1 MFSIRKISAIGR
13 TYRHLNRYRQILTVL
28 LKYGFDDLL
37 EVVKIDQYLEIG
49 LQMISRKRRE
59 RVDKLTRA
67 ERIRI
72 SIEELGPTF
81 IKFGQIASTRPDLIP
96 IEFINELSKLQ
107 DKIPQFPFQ
116 KVREIIEAE
125 LGYPPEE
132 IFESIEESPLASAS
146 IGQVHRARRT
156 DNKEVV
162 VKVQRPD
169 IQKTIEIDLE
179 IMLYLATLLERNVME
194 FSLYHPVMIVE
205 EFARTL
211 EKEIDYTIE
220 ATNME
225 RFARHFADNPDVYIP
240 KIYQDTTT
248 ARVITMEYI
257 DGIKVSDI
265 DKLEEAGL
273 DKELIT
279 SRGADLILKQ
289 VFHNGFFHAD
299 PHPGNI
305 FVLPDNIICL
315 IDFGMTGTV
324 DRRTREIFVDLI
336 DSIVHR
342 DSVNAAQVLLKLT
355 SWDDDPDIRKLERE
369 LSDFIGRHLFKPLK
383 NIEIGRLLQ
392 DLLELISHNQLR
404 IPPDIFLMIKA
415 ITTAEGVARKLNP
428 HFDMISQARPF
439 IARVK
444 VARFYPERIA
454 ENLISFAGDLQ
465 NFLQQLPK
473 DILDVARLIKHE
485 NITIKT
491 ENQGLDAMLAAQHKI
506 SNRLAFSI
514 IIAALLI
521 GSALIVISQTP
532 PLFYGI
538 SVIGIIGF
546 LAASFMGI
554 WLLIAIIK
562 KGL

>member
-28 LKYGFDDLL
+28 LKYGFDDFL
-37 EVVKIDQYLEIG
+37 EVVKIDQYLEVG
-49 LQMISRKRRE
+49 LQMISRKRKE

-72 SIEELGPTF
+72 SFEELGPTF
-81 IKFGQIASTRPDLIP
+81 IKFGQIVSTRPDLVP

-107 DKIPQFPFQ
+107 DKVPQFPFR
-116 KVREIIEAE
+116 KVREIIEEE
-125 LGYPPEE
+125 LGLPPEE
-132 IFESIEESPLASAS
+132 IFESIDESPLASAS
-146 IGQVHRARRT
+146 IGQVHRARLSDDR
-156 DNKEVV
+156 EAVI
-162 VKVQRPD
+162 KVQRPD
-169 IQKTIEIDLE
+169 IKKTIEVDLE

-194 FSLYHPVMIVE
+194 FSIYRPVTIVE

-220 ATNME
+220 AGNME
-225 RFARHFADNPDVYIP
+225 RFSRQFADNPDVYIP
-240 KIYQDTTT
+240 EVYRESTT

-257 DGIKVSDI
+257 DGIKVSDTI
-265 DKLEEAGL
+265 KLKAAGL
-273 DKELIT
+273 DTEVIT
-279 SRGADLILKQ
+279 SRGADLTLKQ

-315 IDFGMTGTV
+315 IDFGMIGTV
-324 DRRTREIFVDLI
+324 DRQTREIFVDLVY
-336 DSIVHR
+336 SIVNR
-342 DSVNAAQVLLKLT
+342 DSANAAQVLLKLT
-355 SWDDDPDIRKLERE
+355 SWDDDPDLRKLERE

-383 NIEIGRLLQ
+383 EIEIGRLLQ
-392 DLLELISHNQLR
+392 DLLELVSHNQLR

-415 ITTAEGVARKLNP
+415 ITSAEGVARKLNP
-428 HFDMISQARPF
+428 DFDMISQARPF

-444 VARFYPERIA
+444 ISRFYPERVA

-473 DILDVARLIKHE
+473 DILDVTRLIKHE
-485 NITIKT
+485 NLTIKT
-491 ENQGLDAMLAAQHKI
+491 EDTGLEAMLAAQHKI
-506 SNRLAFSI
+506 SNRLSFSI
-514 IIAALLI
+514 IIAALLV

-532 PLFYGI
+532 PLLYGI
-538 SVIGIIGF
+538 SMIGIIGF
-546 LAASFMGI
+546 LAASVMGI

>member
-1 MFSIRKISAIGR
+1 MFSIRKISGIGR

-37 EVVKIDQYLEIG
+37 EVVKIDQYLEVG

-107 DKIPQFPFQ
+107 DKVPQFSFE
-116 KVREIIEAE
+116 KVREIIEVE
-125 LGYPPEE
+125 LGHPPEE

-146 IGQVHRARRT
+146 IGQVHRARRK

-179 IMLYLATLLERNVME
+179 IMLYLATLLERNVVE

-205 EFARTL
+205 EFSRTL
-211 EKEIDYTIE
+211 AKEIDYTIE

-225 RFARHFADNPDVYIP
+225 RFGRQFAENPDVYIP
-240 KIYQDTTT
+240 QIYQDTTT

-273 DKELIT
+273 DTKLIT
-279 SRGADLILKQ
+279 SRGADLTLKQ

-315 IDFGMTGTV
+315 IDFGMTGAV
-324 DRRTREIFVDLI
+324 DRQTREIFVDLI

-342 DSVNAAQVLLKLT
+342 DSATAARVLLKLT

-383 NIEIGRLLQ
+383 DIEIGRLLQ
-392 DLLELISHNQLR
+392 DLLELVSHNQLR

-415 ITTAEGVARKLNP
+415 ITTAEGVARKLDP
-428 HFDMISQARPF
+428 HFDMISQAKPF

-454 ENLISFAGDLQ
+454 ANLINFAGDLQ

-491 ENQGLDAMLAAQHKI
+491 ENQGLEAMLAAQHKI

>member
-28 LKYGFDDLL
+28 LKYGFDDFL
-37 EVVKIDQYLEIG
+37 EVVKIDQYLEVG
-49 LQMISRKRRE
+49 MQMISRKRKE

-72 SIEELGPTF
+72 SFEELGPTF
-81 IKFGQIASTRPDLIP
+81 IKFGQIVSTRPDLVP

-107 DKIPQFPFQ
+107 DKVPQFPFQ
-116 KVREIIEAE
+116 KVREIIEEE
-125 LGYPPEE
+125 LGLLPEE
-132 IFESIEESPLASAS
+132 LFKSIDESPLASAS
-146 IGQVHRARRT
+146 IGQVHRARLSDDR
-156 DNKEVV
+156 EAVI
-162 VKVQRPD
+162 KVQRPD
-169 IQKTIEIDLE
+169 IKKTIEVDLE

-194 FSLYHPVMIVE
+194 FSIYRPITIVE

-220 ATNME
+220 AGNME
-225 RFARHFADNPDVYIP
+225 RFSRQFADNPDVYIP
-240 KIYQDTTT
+240 KVYRESTT

-257 DGIKVSDI
+257 DGIKVSDT
-265 DKLEEAGL
+265 DKLEAAGL
-273 DKELIT
+273 DTEVIT
-279 SRGADLILKQ
+279 SRGADLTLKQ

-305 FVLPDNIICL
+305 FVLPDNVICL
-315 IDFGMTGTV
+315 IDFGMIGTV
-324 DRRTREIFVDLI
+324 DRQTREIFVDLVY
-336 DSIVHR
+336 SIVNR
-342 DSVNAAQVLLKLT
+342 DSASAAQVLLKLT
-355 SWDDDPDIRKLERE
+355 SWDDDPDLRKLERE

-383 NIEIGRLLQ
+383 EIEIGRLLQ
-392 DLLELISHNQLR
+392 DLLELVSHNQLR

-415 ITTAEGVARKLNP
+415 ITSAEGVARELNP
-428 HFDMISQARPF
+428 DFDMISQARPF

-444 VARFYPERIA
+444 ISRFYPERVA

-473 DILDVARLIKHE
+473 DILDVTRLIKHE
-485 NITIKT
+485 NLTIKT
-491 ENQGLDAMLAAQHKI
+491 ENQGLEAMLAAQHKI
-506 SNRLAFSI
+506 SNRLSFSI
-514 IIAALLI
+514 IIAALLV

-538 SVIGIIGF
+538 SMIGIIGF
-546 LAASFMGI
+546 LAASVMGI

>member
-28 LKYGFDDLL
+28 LKYGFDDFL
-37 EVVKIDQYLEIG
+37 ELVKIDQYLEVG

-59 RVDKLTRA
+59 RVDKLSRA
-67 ERIRI
+67 ERTRI
-72 SIEELGPTF
+72 SFEELGPTF
-81 IKFGQIASTRPDLIP
+81 IKFGQIISTRPDLIP

-107 DKIPQFPFQ
+107 DKVPQFSFE
-116 KVREIIEAE
+116 KVRHIIEEE
-125 LGYPPEE
+125 LGRPPED
-132 IFESIEESPLASAS
+132 IFDSIDETPLASAS
-146 IGQVHRARRT
+146 IGQVHRAT
-156 DNKEVV
+156 LPDGQDVV
-162 VKVQRPD
+162 IKVQRPD
-169 IQKTIEIDLE
+169 IRKTIEVDLE

-194 FSLYHPVMIVE
+194 FSLYHPVKIVE
-205 EFARTL
+205 EFARTI

-225 RFARHFADNPDVYIP
+225 RFARQFSENPDVYIP
-240 KIYQDTTT
+240 KVYRDTTT
-248 ARVITMEYI
+248 SRVITMEYI

-265 DKLEEAGL
+265 EKLEEAGL

-279 SRGADLILKQ
+279 SRGADLTLKQ

-305 FVLPDNIICL
+305 FVLPDNVICL
-315 IDFGMTGTV
+315 VDFGMTGAV
-324 DRRTREIFVDLI
+324 DRQTREIFVDLV

-342 DSVNAAQVLLKLT
+342 DPLNAAQVLLKLT
-355 SWDDDPDIRKLERE
+355 SWDDDPDMRKLERE

-383 NIEIGRLLQ
+383 DIEIGRMLQ
-392 DLLELISHNQLR
+392 DLMELISHNQLR
-404 IPPDIFLMIKA
+404 TPPDIFLMIKA

-428 HFDMISQARPF
+428 RFDMISQARPF

-454 ENLISFAGDLQ
+454 ENIINFAGDLQ

-473 DILDVARLIKHE
+473 DILDVTRLLKHE
-485 NITIKT
+485 NLTIKT
-491 ENQGLDAMLAAQHKI
+491 ENQGLEAMLAAQHKI

-514 IIAALLI
+514 IIAALLV

-532 PLFYGI
+532 PLFFGI
-538 SVIGIIGF
+538 SLIGIIGF
-546 LAASFMGI
+546 LAAAVMGI

>member
-28 LKYGFDDLL
+28 LKYGFDDFLD
-37 EVVKIDQYLEIG
+37 VVKIDQYLEVG
-49 LQMISRKRRE
+49 LQMISRKRKE

-72 SIEELGPTF
+72 SFEELGPTF
-81 IKFGQIASTRPDLIP
+81 IKFGQIVSTRPDLVP

-107 DKIPQFPFQ
+107 DKVPQFPFR
-116 KVREIIEAE
+116 KVREIIEEE
-125 LGYPPEE
+125 LGLPPEE
-132 IFESIEESPLASAS
+132 IFESIDESPLASAS
-146 IGQVHRARRT
+146 IGQVHRARLSDDR
-156 DNKEVV
+156 EAVI
-162 VKVQRPD
+162 KVQRPD
-169 IQKTIEIDLE
+169 IKKTIEVDLE

-194 FSLYHPVMIVE
+194 FSIYRPVTIVE

-220 ATNME
+220 AGNME
-225 RFARHFADNPDVYIP
+225 RFIRQFADNPDVYIP
-240 KIYQDTTT
+240 KVYRESTT

-265 DKLEEAGL
+265 DKLEAAGL
-273 DKELIT
+273 DTEVIT
-279 SRGADLILKQ
+279 SRGADLTLKQ

-305 FVLPDNIICL
+305 FVLPDNVICL
-315 IDFGMTGTV
+315 IDFGMIGTV
-324 DRRTREIFVDLI
+324 DRQTREIFVDLVY
-336 DSIVHR
+336 SIVNR
-342 DSVNAAQVLLKLT
+342 DSASAAQVLLKLT
-355 SWDDDPDIRKLERE
+355 SWDDDPDLRKLERE

-383 NIEIGRLLQ
+383 EIEIGRLLQ
-392 DLLELISHNQLR
+392 DLLELVSHNQLR

-415 ITTAEGVARKLNP
+415 ITSAEGVARKLNP
-428 HFDMISQARPF
+428 DFDMISQARPF

-444 VARFYPERIA
+444 ISRFYPERVA

-465 NFLQQLPK
+465 NFLQQLPR
-473 DILDVARLIKHE
+473 DILDVTRLIKHE
-485 NITIKT
+485 NLTIKT
-491 ENQGLDAMLAAQHKI
+491 DNQGLEAMLAAQHKI

-514 IIAALLI
+514 IIAALLV

-538 SVIGIIGF
+538 SMIGIIGF
-546 LAASFMGI
+546 LAASVMGI